1 LSLKQADMKTK
12 AINKAKVTIQNRKAW
27 GRLDEKTKEKI
38 VKELQ
43 GGLIGQRE
51 ASRKYGIPRNTMV
64 AWMGKLNLVTLL
76 NAQTSKNVPEMTE
89 GPQQCKLLLKKV
101 QELTKALEHAH
112 LKNVALET
120 MIEVAEADLH
130 IKIRKKRGTKQS

>member
-1 LSLKQADMKTK
+1 MKAK
-12 AINKAKVTIQNRKAW
+12 GINKAKVTIQNRKAW
-27 GRLDEKTKEKI
+27 GRLDEKTKERV

-51 ASRKYGIPRNTMV
+51 ASRKYGLSRNSLV

-76 NAQTSKNVPEMTE
+76 NAQTSKNIPEMIE
-89 GPQQCKLLLKKV
+89 GPQESKLLLKKV
-101 QELTKALEHAH
+101 QELTKALEHTR
-112 LKNVALET
+112 LKNIALET
-120 MIEVAEADLH
+120 MIEVAESELH